1 MMMLKTEDLHQR
13 QGRVLRTGVSALLLM
28 ALAVACIACGGLGGG
43 AEGEVAASCDSIS
56 EIQSYRYSINLKLDS
71 PAFDQTP
78 AQGATSSGTP
88 APPLSAFAEALEAL
102 FSDLKLEGAYR
113 APDRTQ
119 VVMRF
124 KGEEL
129 ELREVGEQSWIRVGA
144 AWQQQDA
151 AQEETILTPDVVC
164 KDIVE
169 EIAPSLA
176 KVDPERE
183 TVNNVETEH
192 FRLDR
197 ADVKRLP
204 ELLGAGPETDLPDL
218 FQVDVWLA
226 REGRFPVRLDIGA
239 QDTDEQGNPIGLSLF
254 MEFRDLNDPGIAIEP
269 PVVAPAGS

>member
-1 MMMLKTEDLHQR
+1 MLKTEQPWHR
-13 QGRVLRTGVSALLLM
+13 GRISLAAISASL
-28 ALAVACIACGGLGGG
+28 LAVAALAFLACGDGG
-43 AEGEVAASCDSIS
+43 AEGEAAASCESIS

-71 PAFDQTP
+71 PAFEQP
-78 AQGATSSGTP
+78 AQGTASSGTP

-102 FSDLKLEGAYR
+102 FSDLKLEGAFR

-119 VVMRF
+119 VVLRF

-129 ELREVGEQSWIRVGA
+129 ELREVGDESWIRVGA
-144 AWQQQDA
+144 TWHQQNPTQD
-151 AQEETILTPDVVC
+151 ETILTPDVVC

-176 KVDPERE
+176 KVDAERE
-183 TVNNVETEH
+183 TVNNIDTDH
-192 FRLDR
+192 FRLDK
-197 ADVKRLP
+197 ADIKRLP
-204 ELLGAGPETDLPDL
+204 DLLGAGPETDLPDK

-239 QDTDEQGNPIGLSLF
+239 EDTDEQGNPIGLSLF

-269 PVVAPAGS
+269 PVVSPAGS